1 MIVCK
6 LCVNDN
12 NKKTPLLKTMI
23 RSGVFKWRLLD
34 SNQRPLACEASFSIP
49 IILIFPDIMRLFIL
63 FKTNQ
68 TQQKPT
74 YCV

>member
-12 NKKTPLLKTMI
+12 NNKTPLLKTLI

-34 SNQRPLACEASFSIP
+34 SNQRPLACEASA
-49 IILIFPDIMRLFIL
+49 LTD
-63 FKTNQ
+63 
-68 TQQKPT
+68 
-74 YCV
+74 